1 MTNVQFAMNMTN
13 TFFSVLQV
21 QEAWNLAH
29 DITQI
34 ALHMYRAAAT
44 WLLKFSPLHPS
55 EIFFVVKHIFCVLFF
70 PLLEAENCLDLWD
83 NNTSIVAFVWNSNSM
98 TDRLP

>member
-44 WLLKFSPLHPS
+44 
-55 EIFFVVKHIFCVLFF
+55 
-70 PLLEAENCLDLWD
+70 
-83 NNTSIVAFVWNSNSM
+83 
-98 TDRLP
+98 